1 MKRNNFTRYYRVFKN
16 DTSVTEVS
24 ANDFMPAPTR
34 HFKSGLPIHT
44 SIIEKVGSI
53 HISEYTLVP
62 ENEMFYGY
70 LDKAD
75 AMVKAKAGAL
85 NHMNH
90 IIKEIEAGIRKL
102 VQYRNDHYEDLNV
115 NLLDANIQRIKKEM
129 NMK

>member
-1 MKRNNFTRYYRVFKN
+1 
-16 DTSVTEVS
+16 
-24 ANDFMPAPTR
+24 
-34 HFKSGLPIHT
+34 
-44 SIIEKVGSI
+44 
-53 HISEYTLVP
+53 
-62 ENEMFYGY
+62 
-70 LDKAD
+70 
-75 AMVKAKAGAL
+75 MVKAKAGAL